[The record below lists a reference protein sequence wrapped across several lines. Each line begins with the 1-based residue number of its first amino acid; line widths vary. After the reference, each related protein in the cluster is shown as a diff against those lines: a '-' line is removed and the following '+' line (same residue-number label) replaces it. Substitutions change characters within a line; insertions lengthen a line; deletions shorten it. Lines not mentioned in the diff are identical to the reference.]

1 MSSVNVSIDDELV
14 RLPITTIQPTYTN
27 VIQEVWSGVI
37 PSEEIWLSR
46 YHQGEVHL
54 FLTSPSL
61 KPSNGTGQDSTHGRI
76 RVTLDEEDR
85 DRVIFESTSSAGG
98 GLKLSRNEDG
108 SYTVNSTRLLVPIQ
122 TYSLEDGQPHRIT
135 SLAVSPDKSQV
146 AIGLLDGTISL
157 YPVTEPKSAQ
167 ESPKYLVPET
177 PDVQDRRQ
185 ILAESR
191 GKKTA
196 HKSTTT
202 ALQFF
207 PSSRVLLSAGAD
219 FTMRIWPAE
228 PIPSPPPSQPAPSP
242 IPARTLT
249 AHTRPITSVVINPL
263 DRGRTVLSAG
273 ADGTIRFWNVGS
285 GDEVSERRIRHG
297 GSGVAGMTLDPEA
310 RRLYCA
316 LQDGSFEV
324 YSIELPSNNSSSTDL
339 KPSERIF
346 RSTRSVGGALTSIAL
361 SSSTG
366 TRLLATGSQGGIVS
380 LYLVDEDFRHL
391 LSFKRND
398 ATIEQL
404 SFLPSLGL
412 AISTADGLPW
422 IAAISMGS
430 GGATANVSPY
440 AELTGGEIDAVRDVA
455 VAGKDVWT
463 ACDDGV
469 IRRYLVE

>member
-1 MSSVNVSIDDELV
+1 MSSVNVNIDDELV
-14 RLPITTIQPTYTN
+14 RLPTTTIQPTYTT

-46 YHQGEVHL
+46 YHQG
-54 FLTSPSL
+54 
-61 KPSNGTGQDSTHGRI
+61 QDSTHDRI
-76 RVTLDEEDR
+76 RVTLDDEDR
-85 DRVIFESTSSAGG
+85 DRVVFESTSSAGG

-108 SYTVNSTRLLVPIQ
+108 SYTVDSTRLLVPVQ
-122 TYSLEDGQPHRIT
+122 TYSLEDGRPHRIT
-135 SLAVSPDKSQV
+135 SLAVSPDQAQV
-146 AIGLLDGTISL
+146 AIGLLDGTIFL
-157 YPVTEPKSAQ
+157 YPVTEPKSARD
-167 ESPKYLVPET
+167 SPKYLVPET

-185 ILAESR
+185 TLAESR

-196 HKSTTT
+196 HKSTITS
-202 ALQFF
+202 LQFF

-228 PIPSPPPSQPAPSP
+228 SIPSPPPSQPAPSP

-273 ADGTIRFWNVGS
+273 ADGTVRLWNVSSGS
-285 GDEVSERRIRHG
+285 EVSERRIRHG

-310 RRLYCA
+310 KRLYCA
-316 LQDGSFEV
+316 VQDGSFEV
-324 YSIELPSNNSSSTDL
+324 FSIDLSTNDSTSTDP

-366 TRLLATGSQGGIVS
+366 TKLLATGSQGGMVS

-404 SFLPSLGL
+404 SFLPSLRL
-412 AISTADGLPW
+412 AISTTDGLPW

-430 GGATANVSPY
+430 DGTTASVSPY
-440 AELTGGEIDAVRDVA
+440 AELTGGEIDAVRDIVA
-455 VAGKDVWT
+455 VGKEVWT

-469 IRRYLVE
+469 VRRYLVE